1 MDKNVV
7 TLENIT
13 YLVKPLVEKCKVKE
27 IYLVRMR
34 GEKPT
39 RAAIWTALLDS
50 MPHCQPLML
59 ASKFDLI
66 KQWD

>member
-13 YLVKPLVEKCKVKE
+13 YLVKPLAEKYKVKE

-34 GEKPT
+34 GEKLT
-39 RAAIWTALLDS
+39 RAAIWISLS
-50 MPHCQPLML
+50 
-59 ASKFDLI
+59 
-66 KQWD
+66 